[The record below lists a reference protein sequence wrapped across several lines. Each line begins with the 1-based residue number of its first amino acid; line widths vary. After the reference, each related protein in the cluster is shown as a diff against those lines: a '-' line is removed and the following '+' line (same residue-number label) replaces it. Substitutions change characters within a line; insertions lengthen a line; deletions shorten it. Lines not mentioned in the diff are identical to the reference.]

1 MLRENPR
8 RYAYIPPLQ
17 EPISNTQIYTFV
29 FLQLADIYTTYKG
42 LQYDC
47 VYEANPLLGEK
58 PSVGKMFATKVAIL
72 TPAFQYDLEKGNLTP
87 KILNEMNTLM
97 TLVIFNNTVVTN
109 RAKRNCQKR

>member
-1 MLRENPR
+1 M
-8 RYAYIPPLQ
+8 Q